1 MRDDISLATVIG
13 PHGLKGEVRLK
24 LFTDSVDKLS
34 AYGPLRT
41 PDGQALRIQS
51 ARDSKA
57 GEAIAAFAEIADR
70 DAAESLRGKDL
81 MISREAL
88 PETDSNE
95 YYHTDLVGLRA
106 DDSESRT
113 IGRVRAIHNFG
124 AGDVVE
130 IERPDG
136 DSVLLAFTRENVPL
150 IDLSGGRIVVAVPED
165 IEAGKRGNVE

>member
-70 DAAESLRGKDL
+70 DAADSLRGKDL
-81 MISREAL
+81 MISRDAL

-95 YYHTDLVGLRA
+95 YYHTDLVGLRV

-130 IERPDG
+130 IKRPDG
-136 DSVLLAFTRENVPL
+136 DSLLLAFTRENVPF
-150 IDLSGGRIVVAVPED
+150 IDLIAGPPAVLVPVTLTP
-165 IEAGKRGNVE
+165 GHRTK